1 VGIED
6 IRSGMDESF
15 RKFLVVGSKG
25 TLTRWSWEGET
36 ASKVDSLKSIHLL
49 ERMDGIPSKA
59 YSRTSS
65 SPPVLTASMM
75 EWTGD
80 VVLVTA
86 CNNSTLSIYLVN
98 NKENHPLEVEFVG
111 QTSTPLQSRVL
122 DLSLV
127 PTFQDRE
134 YTIHVTDENG
144 QTAVVVVNFAY
155 AKTNQRPRLF
165 KLVHCFGTWH
175 DDQFKDTLVRPPQA
189 LEPIAKRKFKLNGSA
204 PATLTLGQGGEVEV
218 EKEEEEKQVLR
229 LHQGTKISSLAVL
242 RSSDKDCCLISSGA
256 EDGLVKFWSVTDK
269 GWSLLGQFQCKG
281 PAVTK
286 VVGCVGGQEALEVEG
301 KEKISRTIGRV
312 VLADAAGAIYCVKGW
327 PP

>member
-1 VGIED
+1 
-6 IRSGMDESF
+6 M
-15 RKFLVVGSKG
+15 
-25 TLTRWSWEGET
+25 
-36 ASKVDSLKSIHLL
+36 
-49 ERMDGIPSKA
+49 
-59 YSRTSS
+59 
-65 SPPVLTASMM
+65 
-75 EWTGD
+75 
-80 VVLVTA
+80 
-86 CNNSTLSIYLVN
+86 
-98 NKENHPLEVEFVG
+98 G
-111 QTSTPLQSRVL
+111 QTSTPLQSRVM

-155 AKTNQRPRLF
+155 AKTNQRPRMF

-189 LEPIAKRKFKLNGSA
+189 LEPMAKRKFKLNTSV
-204 PATLTLGQGGEVEV
+204 TLTLGQGGEVEV
-218 EKEEEEKQVLR
+218 EKVEELKQVLR
-229 LHQGTKISSLAVL
+229 LHQGAKISSLAAL
-242 RSSDKDCCLISSGA
+242 RSSDKDCCLVSSGA

-269 GWSLLGQFQCKG
+269 GWSLVGQFQCKG

-286 VVGCVGGQEALEVEG
+286 VVGCVGGQEASEVEG